1 MSKILITGSAG
12 FIGYHLAEVLLKR
25 GENVVGID
33 SINDYY
39 DPKLKYARLSNSGIE
54 ESSITWHSAVQSSK
68 YENYKFVRMHL
79 EDKDELFELFEKE
92 KFDIVINL
100 AAQAGVR
107 YSITHPYS
115 YLQSNLIGFI
125 NILEAS
131 RNNAIKHLVYAS
143 SSSVYGQ
150 NDKVPF
156 SEEDRVDNPISL
168 YAATK
173 RSNELMAHSYSKL
186 YNIPC
191 TGLRFFT
198 VYGPWGRPDMAP
210 MLFAKAISND
220 NEIKVFN
227 NGDLMRDFTF
237 IEDIVSGT
245 VLAADSIP
253 QPTEESKD
261 VPYKIYNIGCSS
273 PVKLMDFIQE
283 IEDALGKDA
292 KKVFL
297 PMQAGDVYKTY
308 ADTSKLEKEVG
319 YKPTVSLHQG
329 IQNFISWYTSNENP
343 IK

>member
-12 FIGYHLAEVLLKR
+12 FIGYHLAEILLKR
-25 GENVVGID
+25 GEKVIGID
-33 SINDYY
+33 NINEYY
-39 DPKLKYARLSNSGIE
+39 DIRLKYARLANSGIE
-54 ESSITWHSAVQSSK
+54 ESSIAWHFPVQSSK

-79 EDKDELFELFEKE
+79 EDKDELFKLFKKE
-92 KFDIVINL
+92 KFDVVINL

-115 YLQSNLIGFI
+115 YVQSNLIGFI

-237 IEDIVSGT
+237 IDDIVSGT
-245 VLAADSIP
+245 VLAADNIP
-253 QPTEESKD
+253 QPTQESKN

-283 IEDALGKDA
+283 IEHALGKDA
-292 KKVFL
+292 KKIFL